1 MFHVSIVEFT
11 DVSGKPKVKMDV
23 PSPLRIGDVLHFAF
37 RLRRQNGGRTEALE
51 VLGKFRVTSVSFD
64 ATSGVSHQLL
74 GVEAAGATPSW
85 KAIKKSPEQKRS
97 LPPTHFPRTIVE

>member
-1 MFHVSIVEFT
+1 MVHGSIIEFT

-37 RLRRQNGGRTEALE
+37 RIQRQNGGRTETLE
-51 VLGKFRVTSVSFD
+51 VLGKFRVNAVSFD
-64 ATSGVSHQLL
+64 ATSGVSYQLL
-74 GVEAAGATPSW
+74 GVEATGATPCW
-85 KAIKKSPEQKRS
+85 KAIKKNPAQERS